1 MRVTNDVLQVLDRA
15 EADGNALRLTGGQLD
30 RDLYVRTN
38 KALEAAGGKW
48 NRSKKAHLFGRDAA
62 DAIEQIILTG
72 EVVSAKQEFGYF
84 PTPGAV
90 VQRLIELADLKP
102 GMTVLEPSAGRGA
115 IAGPIAA
122 LGCHVDCIELQRD
135 NALAISDANI
145 GRDLAV
151 GDFLTWAQGPV
162 YDRVVMNPPFA
173 RQADIAHVTHALGFL
188 RPGGRLV
195 SVMSNGVTFR
205 ENKATVAFRELLLDS
220 SGYFI
225 DLPEDTFKESG
236 TGVNTVI
243 AVFSEWSGVVR

>member
-1 MRVTNDVLQVLDRA
+1 MEITTDVLAVLDRA
-15 EADGNALRLTGGQLD
+15 EIDGPALRLTGQLD
-30 RDLYVRTN
+30 RTLYVATN
-38 KALEAAGGKW
+38 KVLEAAGGKW
-48 NRSKKAHLFGRDAA
+48 NRYKKAHLFDGDAA
-62 DAIEQIILTG
+62 DVMEPVILTG
-72 EVVSAKQEFGYF
+72 EITTAQDIGYF
-84 PTPGAV
+84 PTPPAI
-90 VQRLIELADLKP
+90 VQQLIELADLQP

-151 GDFLTWAQGPV
+151 ADFLTVEPSAD

-188 RPGGRLV
+188 KPGGLLV
-195 SVMSNGVTFR
+195 AVMSNGVTFR
-205 ENKATVAFRELLLDS
+205 SNKATGAFCKLLAECGGD
-220 SGYFI
+220 I
-225 DLPEDTFKESG
+225 HNLPEGSFLASG

-243 AVFSEWSGVVR
+243 AVIPAT